1 MNQQQKLAKVE
12 TALQSLGLERCRNTL
27 VGGYFLR
34 GVSGGEKKRTCI
46 ACEILMDPSIL
57 LLDEPTSGLDSST
70 SLKLLQVLNN
80 IAKMWIH
87 PFYCSHIRA

>member
-1 MNQQQKLAKVE
+1 MVIHF
-12 TALQSLGLERCRNTL
+12 TFTRCRNAI

-46 ACEILMDPSIL
+46 ACKILVDPSFL

-70 SLKLLQVLNN
+70 SLKLLHVLNN
-80 IAKMWIH
+80 IAKI
-87 PFYCSHIRA
+87 P